1 MTSLLKRFISV
12 FFRQFVGRHYML
24 ISALSVLV
32 SALAVWVIATQ
43 WNINSDFKALLPTSS
58 EAYQAM
64 EEVGNRVGSGSALFV
79 VIDSPDGQANKRFAK
94 DYADKLRELDQVALA
109 HYKNDKTFFEEH
121 KLLYLQPDDLRTLHD
136 RIKKKIRD
144 KKKKSNPLF
153 VDLGGSSEDEGLK
166 TDDIEQKYDDQ
177 AHQEYKEYLVSDD
190 GYSMTIVVRFVE
202 SSTNLEATNR
212 LLDQVDAVGHSL
224 DPSSYHPEMKLEY
237 GGGLVNRQAEY
248 SSILSDVRTSAIF
261 TIVGLFLVIGLY
273 FRRLRALTFVLTPLI
288 MGVIW
293 TLAIGFL
300 LFGEL
305 TTVTVFIFAILLGLA
320 IDFSIHLLS
329 GYNHLRAEGM
339 KPVDALV
346 GCYSTT
352 GKATVIGA
360 FTTFVTFVVLSFA
373 QFRGLSQFG
382 QVASIGVICTLLAML
397 VVLPALI
404 LTVQHVL
411 THEPSAPGST
421 FLGIAPGGLFKEA
434 RVRRFAPLFLLA
446 AAGLAALAMTQ
457 LPKVA
462 FEENFRNIGEIE
474 WPWAEEEKERS
485 PAEVAEA
492 DAAHQA
498 RVVVKHAIEARGEMD
513 PETFEPPREQNST
526 GAKWTSAVG
535 SAQSSTP
542 TVLLFDDPENA
553 RKVFRLMDER
563 LENGELD
570 TVRSLGSIHAFVPGT
585 REEQEE
591 RIVEI
596 RRIDELLADE
606 DLSVLG
612 KKDRER
618 VDELSESLEAEPVDV
633 YDLPPWSKRLFRESG
648 DGAHAPAE
656 GEEIAFEYII
666 YVNSAVN
673 AMNGADARRY
683 LAQLQD
689 VREASGVDFRIGSQ
703 AYIYV
708 AMLDELKTDGVRMMG
723 IALLVVFLILAFVF
737 RNPFR
742 GLVALTPLL
751 LGALWM
757 FGLAGWLGIR
767 LDFFNVII
775 LPVIIGVGVDDGVH
789 FYHHYRD
796 LGPGSVG
803 AVIRKVG
810 AAIAMTSVTSMIGF
824 GGLAVTT
831 HDGLQS
837 IGYLAIAGIASTL
850 VATLLVLPA
859 ILWMGEKYDIQ
870 WLVGGE

>member
-1 MTSLLKRFISV
+1 
-12 FFRQFVGRHYML
+12 
-24 ISALSVLV
+24 
-32 SALAVWVIATQ
+32 
-43 WNINSDFKALLPTSS
+43 
-58 EAYQAM
+58 
-64 EEVGNRVGSGSALFV
+64 
-79 VIDSPDGQANKRFAK
+79 
-94 DYADKLRELDQVALA
+94 
-109 HYKNDKTFFEEH
+109 
-121 KLLYLQPDDLRTLHD
+121 
-136 RIKKKIRD
+136 
-144 KKKKSNPLF
+144 
-153 VDLGGSSEDEGLK
+153 
-166 TDDIEQKYDDQ
+166 
-177 AHQEYKEYLVSDD
+177 
-190 GYSMTIVVRFVE
+190 
-202 SSTNLEATNR
+202 
-212 LLDQVDAVGHSL
+212 
-224 DPSSYHPEMKLEY
+224 SYHPEMKLEY
-237 GGGLVNRQAEY
+237 GGGLVNRQKEY
-248 SSILSDVRTSAIF
+248 GSILSDVRISAIF
-261 TIVGLFLVIGLY
+261 TILGLFLVIGLY
-273 FRRLRALTFVLTPLI
+273 FRRLRAVSFVLTPLI
-288 MGVIW
+288 MGVLW
-293 TLAIGFL
+293 TLAIGFSI
-300 LFGEL
+300 FGEL

-339 KPVDALV
+339 EPVDALV

-352 GKATVIGA
+352 GRATVIGA

-411 THEPSAPGST
+411 AHKPSAPGST
-421 FLGIAPGGLFKEA
+421 FLGLAPGSLFNEA

-446 AAGLAALAMTQ
+446 AAGFVALAMTQ
-457 LPKVA
+457 LPKVG
-462 FEENFRNIGEIE
+462 FEDDFHDIGQIE
-474 WPWAEEEKERS
+474 WPWAEQEEEQS
-485 PAEVAEA
+485 PAQAAEA
-492 DAAHQA
+492 EAAHRA
-498 RVVVKHAIEARGEMD
+498 RVVVKHAIEARGEME
-513 PETFEPPREQNST
+513 PETFEEPREQTST

-542 TVLLFDDPENA
+542 TVLLFDDPEDA
-553 RKVFRLMDER
+553 RDVFRLMDER

-585 REEQEE
+585 RQEQEE

-606 DLSVLG
+606 DLSVLD

-618 VDELSESLEAEPVDV
+618 VDELSVSLDADPVDV

-648 DGAHAPAE
+648 DAAHPPAE
-656 GEEIAFEYII
+656 GEEIAFEYIV

-673 AMNGADARRY
+673 AMNGVDARRY
-683 LAQLQD
+683 LTQLQD

-708 AMLDELKTDGVRMMG
+708 AMLDEIKTDGVRMMG
-723 IALLVVFLILAFVF
+723 IALVVVFLILAFVF
-737 RNPFR
+737 RHPFR

-775 LPVIIGVGVDDGVH
+775 LPVIIGIGVDDGVH

-803 AVIRKVG
+803 AVMRKVG
-810 AAIAMTSVTSMIGF
+810 SAIVMTSVTSMIGF
-824 GGLAVTT
+824 GGLTVTS

-859 ILWMGEKYDIQ
+859 ILWLGEKYDIQ